1 MLLGISPLS
10 VGVCQTAIPPAKS
23 YNQVQFIG
31 ECTLD
36 NIHLIKEVLTDEEII
51 YRFEPLF
58 DEAEIIDD
66 SYSLDD
72 SYSFND
78 NNGMEKLPLYLF
90 DITNVSYQTWD
101 DFNTIFLANF
111 ENTLEAGNLTNSD
124 LPITHYRIYRK
135 ETGEG
140 LYTFLDEIAFNPDQ
154 AIYIDYTAVNGVQ
167 YDYGVRSVSSGTEG
181 QLIQGVGIVDFSGW
195 ILQNESGTI
204 LYNFDI
210 EIESGNIQTVIN
222 MHKYENNTKYPVV
235 AFGNMNYQEGSLQTL
250 PLSINGNDY
259 EQSIDYLET
268 LRNFINNGEV
278 KILKN
283 SKGSIWKIVTYGYSY
298 KLMDK
303 TIEQYATISF
313 SFTEVGE

>member
-1 MLLGISPLS
+1 MLLGVSPLS
-10 VGVCQTAIPPAKS
+10 VGVMQTAIPPAKS

-36 NIHLIKEVLTDEEII
+36 NIHLIKKILTDEEIKYI
-51 YRFEPLF
+51 NTTTLTLPGIAGYFLGSEQKW
-58 DEAEIIDD
+58 D
-66 SYSLDD
+66 S
-72 SYSFND
+72 
-78 NNGMEKLPLYLF
+78 
-90 DITNVSYQTWD
+90 
-101 DFNTIFLANF
+101 FNTIFLANF

-135 ETGEG
+135 ETGES
-140 LYTFLDEIAFNPDQ
+140 LYTFLDEIAFNPEQ

-167 YDYGVRSVSSGTEG
+167 YDYGVRAVSSGTEG

-195 ILQNESGTI
+195 ILQSLDANT

-210 EIESGNIQTVIN
+210 EVESGNIQTVIN

-235 AFGNMNYQEGSLQTL
+235 AFGNMQYEEGSLSTI
-250 PLSINGNDY
+250 PLTINGNDY
-259 EQSIDYLET
+259 TQTSDYLET
-268 LRNFINNGEV
+268 LRSFINNGEV

-303 TIEQYATISF
+303 SIEQYATISF
-313 SFTEVGE
+313 SFVEVGE